1 MRYYC
6 TLFDVNYLPN
16 FLALYDSLL
25 HTSTKLKIYA
35 FCMDQ
40 KSYDYLSKYQG
51 NSVGEIVCVNLSQLM
66 NEFPIL
72 TELKQQRSIVEFYF
86 SCSPFICSYVFLKE
100 QSCAL
105 LTYLD
110 ADLYFFSSAEKIYE
124 EIGDASV
131 AIIEHKFHGWGKR
144 YMKYGRFN
152 VGWVSFRRDTEGQKC
167 LKSWLND
174 CQEWC
179 FDYYDEAGQRFGDQ
193 KYLDKWEHEFSG
205 VKIIKQKGANVA
217 PWNAGQYK
225 ISKNA
230 QNQIFIDQDVL
241 VFYHFA
247 SFKKIAP
254 DTYTT
259 SMSRYMVR
267 PCPVLKTDIYKKY
280 LNEVAKYSEIINK
293 ALASDAAEV
302 MKKNRTAVNQNSI
315 RKSATQL
322 FTSFRRWYY
331 NDYIYK

>member
-16 FLALYDSLL
+16 FLALYDSLVL
-25 HTSTKLKIYA
+25 NSTKLKIYA

-40 KSYDYLSKYQG
+40 KSFDYLAAYPCDPAA
-51 NSVGEIVCVNLSQLM
+51 EIVCVNLGQLM
-66 NEFPIL
+66 NEFPVL
-72 TELKQQRSIVEFYF
+72 TELKKQRSIVEFYF
-86 SCSPFICSYVFLKE
+86 SCSPFICSYVLRKE
-100 QSCAL
+100 ASCMQ

-110 ADLYFFSSAEKIYE
+110 ADLYFFSSPERIFD
-124 EIGDASV
+124 EIGTSSV

-152 VGWVSFRRDTEGQKC
+152 VGWVTFKRDVEGEKC

-174 CQEWC
+174 CTEWC

-225 ISKNA
+225 ISKDA

-267 PCPVLKTDIYKKY
+267 PCQVLKTDIYTRY
-280 LNEVAKYSEIINK
+280 LNEVSKYSEIVNK
-293 ALASDAAEV
+293 KLAAGSAEA
-302 MKKNRTAVNQNSI
+302 MKKNRAAANQTSM
-315 RKSATQL
+315 RKKATEL
-322 FTSFRRWYY
+322 FTALRRWFY